1 MMKVF
6 VWQWLN
12 HVSDNYHEGGGCT
25 VVAED
30 LARAKVIATEAGVE
44 FDEQSNEPDVYELKD
59 SVEEKVFIF
68 PDAGCC

>member
-1 MMKVF
+1 MKVF
-6 VWQWLN
+6 VWEWLN

-30 LARAKVIATEAGVE
+30 LARAKLIASAKGVM
-44 FDEQSNEPDVYELKD
+44 FDDESQEPTVYELKD
-59 SVEEKVFIF
+59 SVDEKVFIF